1 MNEIVESFLNF
12 GFQGQRGLSVFKK
25 ALFDDF
31 YISVKCED
39 GWTDESSII
48 IYIHSQRFAPFIH
61 NLFSEL
67 SISELIQP
75 RKLTNDDSGCL
86 CMVSTFIECVDDEWV
101 VWLYGEE
108 IKLSC
113 FLSLISE
120 ADSIERFYDSIY
132 VENNRL
138 FIWVETFWVYLY
150 LKSCM
155 AIVLPEEIYDDIN
168 KEQMS
173 PIVKRW
179 GLTSLPTLDMLSK
192 VLKII

>member
-1 MNEIVESFLNF
+1 MNEIIESFLNF
-12 GFQGQRGLSVFKK
+12 GFQGKRGSSVFEKE
-25 ALFDDF
+25 LFDDF
-31 YISVKCED
+31 YIKIKCED
-39 GWTDESSII
+39 GWTDESSIS
-48 IYIHSQRFAPFIH
+48 IYINSQRFAPFIH

-67 SISELIQP
+67 SIAELIQP

-86 CMVSTFIECVDDEWV
+86 CMVSTFIECVNGEWI

-108 IKLSC
+108 IKLN
-113 FLSLISE
+113 SLLLLLSE
-120 ADSIERFYDSIY
+120 AGSIENFYDAIY
-132 VENNRL
+132 IENNRL
-138 FIWVETFWVYLY
+138 FVWVETIWVYLY

-179 GLTSLPTLDMLSK
+179 GLTSLPTLDMLAK